1 MALFR
6 MMTDYVFLT
15 QPVVDLS
22 FFLLMLQVVLQSA
35 APVLLIYA
43 AVRRQVAL
51 ERFVLLMFPAV
62 FIVTY
67 AFIDATLGAAFLG
80 GGFDEQEELISYL
93 LHSGVHVEIW
103 LVLLL
108 FPPLFFLTRR
118 WSARWYWFTLL
129 GDLSVWALWG
139 LGVCVSFLMGR
150 FGAFPEKFLQIPR
163 ETLVLWFVYAVYTV
177 LVQDLLNLTA
187 MVWHLLF
194 RERRPKGDLDELT
207 YDPRWC
213 QREIAYLLLNGHRV
227 FLCAMLPLLLLLCAL
242 VVPAILEEGASLDG
256 WLTFGAFE
264 AAFGIPCLFLLF
276 RLLHPASLPAMKRIL
291 EWENSQRLQR
301 QFCKEY
307 FDPRRPPKYIGQAAV
322 TPHFILDRTSLRP
335 GLYYLP
341 YLDRM
346 EPKKGAPAVAV
357 FCFRDGGR
365 LEADRLGNQAVY
377 LLRML
382 RRSQSVNPR

>member
-1 MALFR
+1 
-6 MMTDYVFLT
+6 MMTDYIFLT

-22 FFLLMLQVVLQSA
+22 FFLLMLQVILQSS
-35 APVLLIYA
+35 APVLLIYG

-51 ERFVLLMFPAV
+51 ERFMLLMFPSV

-80 GGFDEQEELISYL
+80 GGFDAQEELISYL
-93 LHSGVHVEIW
+93 LQSGVHIEIW
-103 LVLLL
+103 FVLLL
-108 FPPLFFLTRR
+108 FPLLFFLTRR
-118 WSARWYWFTLL
+118 WSSRWYWFTLL
-129 GDLSVWALWG
+129 GDLSIWALWA
-139 LGVCVSFLMGR
+139 LGVSVSFLMGR
-150 FGAFPEKFLQIPR
+150 SGMFPEAFLLIPP
-163 ETLVLWFVYAVYTV
+163 ETLVLLFVYAVYNI
-177 LVQDLLNLTA
+177 LVKDLLNLTA

-213 QREIAYLLLNGHRV
+213 RREITYLLLNGHRV

-256 WLTFGAFE
+256 WLTFGIFE

-276 RLLHPASLPAMKRIL
+276 RLLRPASLPAMKRIL
-291 EWENSQRLQR
+291 GWENSQRLQR
-301 QFCKEY
+301 QFCREY
-307 FDPRRPPKYIGQAAV
+307 FDPRRPPKYIGPVAV

-341 YLDRM
+341 YFDRM
-346 EPKKGAPAVAV
+346 DTKKGAPAVAV

-365 LEADRLGNQAVY
+365 LEAGRLGSQAVY
-377 LLRML
+377 LQHTLH
-382 RRSQSVNPR
+382 RSQFSNPR